1 MQKSVVFLYTSNEQP
16 EKGNENNSIYS
27 SIRKNEILNKFD
39 QGYIRLLHIAVI
51 LLYVCY
57 KTLLK
62 EIENHNMNKWKTS
75 HVHELEALIL
85 LNDKSPQEICRIRA
99 IFIKISIAFFFWTEK
114 IHPEIHM
121 EYQRILNSQNNL
133 GKRKIGRLSL
143 PHTNYIKIS
152 YKATVIKAIL
162 RPLIRTEI
170 RNNGIE

>member
-51 LLYVCY
+51 VLHVCY

-85 LNDKSPQEICRIRA
+85 LNDNSPQR
-99 IFIKISIAFFFWTEK
+99 
-114 IHPEIHM
+114 
-121 EYQRILNSQNNL
+121 NL
-133 GKRKIGRLSL
+133 
-143 PHTNYIKIS
+143 
-152 YKATVIKAIL
+152 
-162 RPLIRTEI
+162 
-170 RNNGIE
+170 